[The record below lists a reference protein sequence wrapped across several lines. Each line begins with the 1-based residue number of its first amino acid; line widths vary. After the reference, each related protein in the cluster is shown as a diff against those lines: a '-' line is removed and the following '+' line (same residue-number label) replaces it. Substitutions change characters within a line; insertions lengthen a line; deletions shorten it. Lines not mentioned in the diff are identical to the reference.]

1 MQEQSRICSS
11 RASCTVL
18 GMSTDRF
25 QQPASRPHGQDSLA
39 ERFQTQHTNELA
51 LEAEQVQPDA
61 ANAPRTHDAVSQ
73 SAPAEQ
79 GSGWGNPDV
88 SQSSAQP
95 QQPQQQAQAPN
106 FGQQPAAPAPGQ
118 QPQHGFP
125 QQSYGQPGYPQQAQ
139 QNAQFQPNQPFQS
152 GQPRSQAAQ
161 FGMIAL
167 ALVVISTVFAAIG
180 RFALALAGVHERL
193 MYTVINLGEGV
204 ASLAALALAIAGLI
218 NFQTNKTPQ
227 AGLWVGLGLG
237 AAGLQ
242 LLNMILGLMMSLA
255 Y

>member
-1 MQEQSRICSS
+1 M
-11 RASCTVL
+11 L

-39 ERFQTQHTNELA
+39 ERFQTQHTNEPA
-51 LEAEQVQPDA
+51 LEAEQVQPGA
-61 ANAPRTHDAVSQ
+61 ANAPRTHDALSQ

-106 FGQQPAAPAPGQ
+106 FGQ

-218 NFQTNKTPQ
+218 NFQKNKTPQ